1 MSSGL
6 GFGPRGVASRLQAL
20 GAKWLLWC
28 STPLLSHGGGA
39 AAGLREL
46 YAADCWRVR
55 RRRPDLRAFI
65 FCPSFGLE
73 GVSGWGWLCLWYMVH
88 CMVRWNIKGG
98 AREQSH
104 AHDTPPPTPQP
115 RAPTPVTASAHARV
129 Q

>member
-1 MSSGL
+1 MASLVLDSAA
-6 GFGPRGVASRLQAL
+6 VA
-20 GAKWLLWC
+20 
-28 STPLLSHGGGA
+28 
-39 AAGLREL
+39 
-46 YAADCWRVR
+46 R
-55 RRRPDLRAFI
+55 RRRGGWTSRAIRSGLLGESVGDARIFALLI